1 MSDSVPPTRSP
12 WPWRWSLLLVCL
24 TFPLLWVG
32 GLITSTGAG
41 MAVPDWPNTYGY
53 NMFLYP
59 WKSWVLGP
67 WDLLIEHGHRLF
79 ASLVGLVAIGL
90 VIVAAKFDRRRW
102 FTRLAIAALLLVI
115 AQGALGGL
123 RVVYNSL
130 PIAMIHGV
138 VGPTFFTFVACIAAT
153 SSQRWQS
160 GLQPGE
166 ETPSKHFSRLLWFAA
181 AVAWVQL
188 TLGAS
193 MRHVPEMG
201 RPWSF
206 ALHVQS
212 HLTLATVLLL
222 VLFTAAIATYRGS
235 LVSTPRGLIRLC
247 AVLILL
253 QFSLGLGTWVMK
265 YALPGWAEGWWP
277 ARMEAIRAGGW
288 LQTHV
293 ATAHSA
299 LGSLILAL
307 TTVAALFVSRLRWT
321 AAAPTSSSPAL

>member
-1 MSDSVPPTRSP
+1 MHDSVSPTR
-12 WPWRWSLLLVCL
+12 WPWRWSLLLSIV
-24 TFPLLWVG
+24 TFPLLLSG
-32 GLITSTGAG
+32 QLITSTRAG

-59 WKSWVLGP
+59 WQSWVLGP
-67 WDLLIEHGHRLF
+67 WDLFIEHGHRLF
-79 ASLVGLVAIGL
+79 AALIGL
-90 VIVAAKFDRRRW
+90 VSIALVVVALRSERRSWFKIATIVA
-102 FTRLAIAALLLVI
+102 LILVI

-130 PIAMIHGV
+130 PMAMIHGV
-138 VGPTFFTFVACIAAT
+138 VGPTFFTFAACLAAT
-153 SSQRWQS
+153 CTQRWLGGLQS
-160 GLQPGE
+160 GE
-166 ETPSKHFSRLLWFAA
+166 VAPSKRFSRLLWFAA
-181 AVAWVQL
+181 VVAWLQL

-193 MRHVPEMG
+193 MRHVPETS

-212 HLTLATVLLL
+212 HITLATVLLVLL
-222 VLFTAAIATYRGS
+222 VTAAIMTFRGG
-235 LVSTPRGLIRLC
+235 LLAAPRGLVLLC

-253 QFSLGLGTWVMK
+253 QFSLGLGTWVVK

-299 LGSLILAL
+299 LGSLVLAL
-307 TTVAALFVSRLRWT
+307 TTVAALFVSRLQRI
-321 AAAPTSSSPAL
+321 PAK